1 MWGNSTRLDGT
12 GIYPHGLSSK
22 ASGFAGAAGLIFPEE
37 LQSGRIDH
45 ALFMSFPFTKAG
57 GPVAPA
63 TSSDGLTTAPGA
75 IPMGARIQLD
85 PALDLLQLNLDPY
98 ELIVGRALQE
108 YGMIVGDTGGALSLF
123 AASPLGYGEDP
134 YAGILPSSA
143 YAYLRQ
149 IPVERFRVLVAPAR
163 GKRRA
168 ADRRKRLRPFRLTRV
183 PYPVDS
189 ILGSSATR

>member
-1 MWGNSTRLDGT
+1 MSRTEVQGPRTLAGVPIPGGAQPDPEIDAHLTVIDRANDCEYDLYGAHRENGGWSAMWGNSTRLDGT

-75 IPMGARIQLD
+75 IPMGARIRLD

-98 ELIVGRALQE
+98 ELIVGRALPE
-108 YGMIVGDTGGALSLF
+108 CG
-123 AASPLGYGEDP
+123 
-134 YAGILPSSA
+134 
-143 YAYLRQ
+143 
-149 IPVERFRVLVAPAR
+149 
-163 GKRRA
+163 
-168 ADRRKRLRPFRLTRV
+168 
-183 PYPVDS
+183 
-189 ILGSSATR
+189 